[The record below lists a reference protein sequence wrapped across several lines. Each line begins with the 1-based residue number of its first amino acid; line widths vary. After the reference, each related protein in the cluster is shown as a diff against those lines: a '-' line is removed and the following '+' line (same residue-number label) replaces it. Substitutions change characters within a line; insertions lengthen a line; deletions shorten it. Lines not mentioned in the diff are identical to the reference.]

1 VYYLELELQYT
12 KTKKSQ
18 QGGPDGDDRARNDDD
33 EAALPSTQSNQ
44 PLGFPVRQK
53 GEPGAGPVPQAGE
66 VGEDMGPY
74 AAVTAVRQAAERAC
88 QELQRSR
95 QQQMDEA
102 ASRAYDITA
111 SHLLAH
117 IERVEA
123 EAASMA
129 SAIEASLVAQET
141 QQAEHRK
148 ALAQRDAD
156 KAALEGLLGS
166 AKEEIALVTEAR
178 NRYMDEGF
186 VAQEQME
193 SARADVERLQAEKA
207 MLKARYDEAHDQVRV
222 LTLRAEDAEKQ
233 LHENEGSLTAD
244 EEQKLQESVVASQ
257 LALESERT
265 QRQAAQREIQ
275 GLQEALAAQQRET
288 VNARI
293 ERDHVQALLE
303 QEKAKRASD
312 DARAL
317 LIAAQTK
324 AEHAAEEVV
333 ALTAQVAERDTS
345 LGKQRR
351 EMDLLRSKIQQMEDS
366 VKVRAARA
374 MLVVVGIVIDTAG
387 GGQGACLRVWGA
399 LATRTSCGPRCV
411 CAWMGTRL
419 AC

>member
-1 VYYLELELQYT
+1 
-12 KTKKSQ
+12 
-18 QGGPDGDDRARNDDD
+18 
-33 EAALPSTQSNQ
+33 
-44 PLGFPVRQK
+44 
-53 GEPGAGPVPQAGE
+53 
-66 VGEDMGPY
+66 MGPY